1 MKFQKGFVEEYEKQ
15 LQEEEVQRTLRDKY
29 NIEDDKTVNIVKL
42 SSWQFF
48 IEIVSSWARKLL
60 TVVMLIFFA
69 IGVLAMLYP
78 KPRPEMLFLFQ
89 EILDEITAYLPDFL
103 VFWN

>member
-48 IEIVSSWARKLL
+48 IEIVSSWGRKLL

-78 KPRPEMLFLFQ
+78 KPRTEMLFLFQ